1 MTDISSLCYSTAKEA
16 GLFLKNSFSRN
27 ISGAE
32 RKDDGSFS
40 TDTDREC
47 EKLIISKIKSVF
59 PTHSIIA
66 EESGILK
73 SGSEYTWIIDPLDGT
88 HNFMKSSHN
97 FGVSI
102 AVAKNGKLIIGA
114 VYLPMFDEFYYAE
127 INGGAMKNDK
137 KFISKESSIEESII
151 VIDADFK
158 SDINKNINL
167 ISSIAAKCFGIRI
180 IGASSRELT
189 YLAEGIV
196 DGVVQFNDPVWDFA
210 APAVILREAGA
221 TITSLSGEEL
231 TLETKGFI
239 ASSQSVHS
247 FLLKALNS

>member
-1 MTDISSLCYSTAKEA
+1 MTDISSLCYTTAKEA
-16 GLFLKNSFSRN
+16 GLFLKNSFSRK

-32 RKDDGSFS
+32 RKNDGSFS

-102 AVAKNGKLIIGA
+102 AVAKNGQLIIGA
-114 VYLPMFDEFYYAE
+114 VYLPMFEEFYYAE

-137 KFISKESSIEESII
+137 KFISKESSVEDSFI
-151 VIDADFK
+151 VVDADFK
-158 SDINKNINL
+158 SDINKNISL
-167 ISSIAAKCFGIRI
+167 ISNISAKCFAIRI

-196 DGVVQFNDPVWDFA
+196 DGVIQFNDPVWDYA

-221 TITSLSGEEL
+221 KITSLTGQEL
-231 TLETKGFI
+231 TLDTKGFI
-239 ASSQSVHS
+239 ASNQSIHS
-247 FLLKALNS
+247 FLLTAINN